1 MRLFTGCVLASL
13 ALGAAAADAQ
23 VLGPS
28 RVSDFSGPYSE
39 APYRG
44 GPYYAPP
51 PAAVEAPGPRYG
63 YGQRYDQGFSYEP
76 AGLLPPHE
84 VYAIIREAGFSPLG
98 APQQRGLVYTMA
110 AIDRGGEDGR
120 MVIDARTG
128 RILRFMPAYQMGGR
142 MNEEV
147 VARYGPQAPL
157 PELPQYR
164 RPPFDP
170 NTAKTVGNAPSAATP
185 APKQKVA
192 SRTATVP
199 LPKQPPA
206 RAVATP
212 AKPVAVEKPP
222 VIDKP
227 TAEKPVEP
235 AATPAPAPVQQSAV
249 TEPKPA
255 EVKAPETTTAAPTPA
270 AEKTETPPTVAPP
283 ATEAKPETP
292 APTGDKPPVVQGL
305 E

>member
-1 MRLFTGCVLASL
+1 MKFTVGCLTAAGLVLAN
-13 ALGAAAADAQ
+13 AAQAQ
-23 VLGPS
+23 VLPPMRGDAAV
-28 RVSDFSGPYSE
+28 VSDFE
-39 APYRG
+39 
-44 GPYYAPP
+44 PP
-51 PAAVEAPGPRYG
+51 PPYTAMPPRIHVPGPRYG
-63 YGQRYDQGFSYEP
+63 DGYAPSV
-76 AGLLPPHE
+76 LPPHE
-84 VYAIIREAGFSPLG
+84 IYAILREAGFSPLG
-98 APQQRGLVYTMA
+98 APQQRGLFYTVA
-110 AIDRGGEDGR
+110 AVDRRGEDGR

-128 RILRFMPAYQMGGR
+128 RILRFMPAYQMGDR
-142 MNEEV
+142 MNQEV
-147 VARYGPQAPL
+147 VARYGPEAAMPD
-157 PELPQYR
+157 LPQYR
-164 RPPFDP
+164 RPPFDAKAAA
-170 NTAKTVGNAPSAATP
+170 NTAGNPPSAAAP

-227 TAEKPVEP
+227 IAEKPAEP

-255 EVKAPETTTAAPTPA
+255 EAKASETPA
-270 AEKTETPPTVAPP
+270 ATPTPVAEKPEAPPSVAPP

-292 APTGDKPPVVQGL
+292 APTGDKPAVVQGL

>member
-1 MRLFTGCVLASL
+1 MKFTVGCLTAFGLVLAT
-13 ALGAAAADAQ
+13 AAQAQ
-23 VLGPS
+23 VLPPMRGNTGM
-28 RVSDFSGPYSE
+28 VSDFEEPGPY
-39 APYRG
+39 AAMPPPRV
-44 GPYYAPP
+44 YAPGP
-51 PAAVEAPGPRYG
+51 SYGAGPRYG
-63 YGQRYDQGFSYEP
+63 EGYVPSV
-76 AGLLPPHE
+76 LLPHE
-84 VYAIIREAGFSPLG
+84 IYAIVREAGFSPLG

-110 AIDRGGEDGR
+110 AIDRRGEDGR

-128 RILRFMPAYQMGGR
+128 RILRFMSAYQMGGR

-227 TAEKPVEP
+227 TAEKSVEP

-255 EVKAPETTTAAPTPA
+255 EVKASETTTASPTPA